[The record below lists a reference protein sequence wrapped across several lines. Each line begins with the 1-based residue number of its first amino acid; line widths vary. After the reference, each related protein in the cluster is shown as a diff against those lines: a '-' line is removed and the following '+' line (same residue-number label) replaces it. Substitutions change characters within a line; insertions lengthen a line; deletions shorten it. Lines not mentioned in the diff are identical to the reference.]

1 MLCSE
6 IRLGSLEGFM
16 KKLLENFTEKKKN
29 IKKNFFLPCWWT
41 NCLWQCNAM
50 IMISPRQPTLPLL
63 FLSICV
69 SNIYIPLYWG
79 QTDLT
84 FPRLLKYCEEAA
96 STREWRWTTEPSSRW
111 QTRSRK
117 GSSAERSLALSKA
130 AQSMLGWRVQ
140 RRQYWRETNDLTW
153 KTAQYKT
160 VSRHQSETNH

>member
-1 MLCSE
+1 
-6 IRLGSLEGFM
+6 
-16 KKLLENFTEKKKN
+16 
-29 IKKNFFLPCWWT
+29 
-41 NCLWQCNAM
+41 M

-69 SNIYIPLYWG
+69 SNIDKVIPLYWG

-140 RRQYWRETNDLTW
+140 RRQYCREESRSMIWLGNLQNVKLPAAINQRATTKLQMLKRIKLKFDEFQL
-153 KTAQYKT
+153 
-160 VSRHQSETNH
+160 VSSPHRSGFIV